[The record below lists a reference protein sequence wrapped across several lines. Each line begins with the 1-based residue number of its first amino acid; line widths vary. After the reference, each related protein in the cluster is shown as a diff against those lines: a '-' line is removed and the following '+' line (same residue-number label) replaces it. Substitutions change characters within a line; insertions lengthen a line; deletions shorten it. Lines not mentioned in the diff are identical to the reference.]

1 MLVAG
6 SLAAIFLYLALRQI
20 VWKEILQTIHQ
31 VRIEY
36 LVFGFFTNTIALML
50 RSLRWRT
57 LVSARKKVGVM
68 TMFWVTSIGYLGNTF
83 LPARA
88 GELLRSFTLGQIAG
102 ISSSYVLATAL
113 TERIMDVIA
122 LVLTGSLLI
131 AAISNSV
138 PGWLITTIHWMTIFG
153 IIALV
158 IFLLAPRFE
167 GLIHKVI
174 SRIQFPGDWNSK
186 FSHFVT
192 QFLLGTQAF
201 IHPGRAVAFIILA
214 GLTWCMD
221 GIGTMIFA
229 RGLNLTLS
237 FGQALLF
244 LAALGLAS
252 ALPSTP
258 GYIGIYQFVAV
269 TVMPAFNISPSQAL
283 TYIIA
288 GQAVYIITDVTW
300 GFIGLWKLGIN
311 PKTILSG
318 GWRQFNSNNDKS
330 GT

>member
-1 MLVAG
+1 M
-6 SLAAIFLYLALRQI
+6 SAARC
-20 VWKEILQTIHQ
+20 
-31 VRIEY
+31 R
-36 LVFGFFTNTIALML
+36 

-57 LVSARKKVGVM
+57 LVSARKKVSAP
-68 TMFWVTSIGYLGNTF
+68 TMFWVTAIGYLGNTF

-88 GELLRSFTLGQIAG
+88 GELLRSYTLGQKEG
-102 ISSSYVLATAL
+102 ISSSYVFATAL

-131 AAISNSV
+131 SAISDSV
-138 PGWLITTIHWMTIFG
+138 PAWLITTIHWMTIFG

-158 IFLLAPRFE
+158 VFLLAPRFE
-167 GLIHKVI
+167 GIIHKVI
-174 SRIQFPGDWNSK
+174 ARIHFPGDWNTRLT
-186 FSHFVT
+186 HFVS

-201 IHPGRAVAFIILA
+201 IHPSRAAMFTLLA
-214 GLTWCMD
+214 AMTWCMD

-229 RGLNLTLS
+229 KGLNLTLS

-269 TVMPAFNISPSQAL
+269 TVMPAFDITPSQAL

-288 GQAVYIITDVTW
+288 GQAVYIVTDVFW
-300 GFIGLWKLGIN
+300 GSIGVWRLGIN
-311 PKTILSG
+311 PRALLTGKWG
-318 GWRQFNSNNDKS
+318 QANPGN
-330 GT
+330 GTTDL